1 MSDELKHS
9 EEIGLASPRRYGFA
23 AYLPPSNRRWIIRY
37 ALLMTAVVNLVVN
50 GLLAWLTTIG
60 RSHIGL
66 VGVPLFGAPNLVTDT
81 LGTFAILPITTSV
94 LCSAG
99 VRGYRRRGSLDQMT
113 LAGFGPMRW
122 VDRLPS
128 GDLQAGF
135 VLAAV
140 SLGLL
145 APGSCALLVGV
156 AGGGVGRA
164 SFVIY
169 KALLGVALGAVVTPI
184 VAVRAMA
191 EDPVSTPR
199 LST

>member
-1 MSDELKHS
+1 MSDELEPS
-9 EEIGLASPRRYGFA
+9 EDIGLASAGRYGLA
-23 AYLPPSNRRWIIRY
+23 AYLSPSNRRWIIRY

-60 RSHIGL
+60 RSHLGL
-66 VGVPLFGAPNLVTDT
+66 IGVPLFGAPNLVTDT

-99 VRGYRRRGSLDQMT
+99 VRGYRRRGLLDATT
-113 LAGFGPMRW
+113 LPSFGPMRW
-122 VDRLPS
+122 LDRLPP

-140 SLGLL
+140 SVVLL
-145 APGSCALLVGV
+145 APGSCALLVGLA
-156 AGGGVGRA
+156 AGGLSRGP
-164 SFVIY
+164 FVVY

-191 EDPVSTPR
+191 DDPVSRPQ